1 MTLDSSKKLDPC
13 SPNLWRRA
21 GHALDRGD
29 QWFSSS
35 AGRVFGWV
43 HRESNLATE
52 QAVLAVA
59 EAIGVRKQSIA
70 QEGQRQLGLGDAH
83 SELEQ
88 MTESS
93 SFRAPRAGEV
103 DLVWAD
109 ASGCEAS
116 VDQEKNG
123 VDRGLAGLVPLLQA
137 LGKVVEQ
144 HGEQRYA
151 SLAEDDRFWMLIEVI
166 VSLNKTEAST
176 EEANA
181 ESVHSTSVETKGAR

>member
-1 MTLDSSKKLDPC
+1 MTLDSSDKP
-13 SPNLWRRA
+13 SASPPNLWRRA

-59 EAIGVRKQSIA
+59 EVIGLSKQSTLA
-70 QEGQRQLGLGDAH
+70 ERQGRLAPG
-83 SELEQ
+83 ET
-88 MTESS
+88 TESS
-93 SFRAPRAGEV
+93 SFRAPDGCEL

-109 ASGCEAS
+109 ASSSDAPDEGDGKR
-116 VDQEKNG
+116 VDG
-123 VDRGLAGLVPLLQA
+123 GLAGLMPLLKA

-144 HGEQRYA
+144 HGESRYA

-166 VSLNKTEAST
+166 VSLKQTAASI
-176 EEANA
+176 EEADG
-181 ESVHSTSVETKGAR
+181 ESAHSTSGETKGAR